1 MKRTIAGL
9 LMIAAAIACNDSTP
23 TSPSPINPPVGA
35 AAGTYTLERYNGAA
49 IPAITATNNVG
60 PFGVWGGKLVI
71 GADRSYTRTI
81 EWGNAGDTST
91 QVETGSFRL
100 VDATFTFYPSN
111 KAREN
116 GYVGE
121 LAAGAISYGAGI
133 PNATYT
139 FRR

>member
-1 MKRTIAGL
+1 MRRTIGL
-9 LMIAAAIACNDSTP
+9 LLVVAAIACNDTTP
-23 TSPSPINPPVGA
+23 VSPAPINPPVGT
-35 AAGTYTLERYNGAA
+35 AAGVYTLDRYNGAA
-49 IPAITATNNVG
+49 IPAITSTNNVG

-71 GADRSYTRTI
+71 SADRSYVRTI

-91 QVETGSFRL
+91 QTETGSFRL
-100 VDATFTFYPSN
+100 VGSTFTFYPSN

-121 LAAGAISYGAGI
+121 FVSGAITYGAGV
-133 PNATYT
+133 PNATYS